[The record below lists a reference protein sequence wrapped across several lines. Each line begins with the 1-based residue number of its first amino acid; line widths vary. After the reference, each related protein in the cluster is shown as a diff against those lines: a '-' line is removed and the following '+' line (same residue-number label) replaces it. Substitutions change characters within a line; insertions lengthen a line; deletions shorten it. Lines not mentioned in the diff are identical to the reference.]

1 MIDEKTSSPTYPRL
15 GTSFLLVCV
24 QNFDLEN
31 GNLSVRFELCDRAL
45 CLTIVQGPG
54 ETMFVP
60 SGWHHQ
66 VHNEADTLSV
76 NHNWFTSASLNRT
89 AEFLLQESHAVR
101 TALADL
107 RPSATDANTGAMDM
121 AERGWME
128 QCERLQEA
136 NAAMGL
142 GDFLHMLDI
151 FSIESARN
159 ISENANTDATAEG
172 VGRETSNKWRAAH
185 ELEVVASVTK
195 QLQQDRFVAGCS
207 ELSTLARFILDRIE
221 ETLCSPEAAEAC
233 RQLRVHKM
241 RYTRDN
247 GRPDRKSRPV
257 TVKLEVARGGR
268 CKLVIDLGSAAS
280 ATTY

>member
-1 MIDEKTSSPTYPRL
+1 MTFRI
-15 GTSFLLVCV
+15 
-24 QNFDLEN
+24 DLEDSH
-31 GNLSVRFELCDRAL
+31 LSVRFHFELCDREL

-76 NHNWFTSASLNRT
+76 NHNWFTSASLDRT

-107 RPSATDANTGAMDM
+107 RPSATGANTGTMDM

-142 GDFLHMLDI
+142 GDFLHMLDV
-151 FSIESARN
+151 FSTESARN
-159 ISENANTDATAEG
+159 ISENADANGTAEG
-172 VGRETSNKWRAAH
+172 DGHETSNKWRAAH

-195 QLQQDRFVAGCS
+195 HLRQDRFVAGCS
-207 ELSTLARFILDRIE
+207 ELNTLARSILGRIE
-221 ETLCSPEAAEAC
+221 QALSSPEAAEAC
-233 RQLRVHKM
+233 RQLRVQKM
-241 RYTRDN
+241 RYARDN
-247 GRPDRKSRPV
+247 GRAERKSMPV
-257 TVKLEVARGGR
+257 TVELEVARGGR
-268 CKLVIDLGSAAS
+268 CKLVIDLGSTAS
-280 ATTY
+280 AATY

>member
-1 MIDEKTSSPTYPRL
+1 M
-15 GTSFLLVCV
+15 
-24 QNFDLEN
+24 
-31 GNLSVRFELCDRAL
+31 

-76 NHNWFTSASLNRT
+76 NHNWFTSASLDRT

-107 RPSATDANTGAMDM
+107 RPSGTDTNTNTMDM
-121 AERGWME
+121 AERIWME

-142 GDFLHMLDI
+142 GDFLRMLDV
-151 FSIESARN
+151 FSTESARN
-159 ISENANTDATAEG
+159 VSEDANADGTDDG
-172 VGRETSNKWRAAH
+172 NGRAPNNKWRAAH
-185 ELEVVASVTK
+185 ELEVVAGVTK
-195 QLQQDRFVAGCS
+195 RLQQDRFVACS
-207 ELSTLARFILDRIE
+207 DLNTLARSILGRTE
-221 ETLCSPEAAEAC
+221 EALSSPEAAEAC

-241 RYTRDN
+241 LYTKHN
-247 GRPDRKSRPV
+247 GRAVRTSGPIK
-257 TVKLEVARGGR
+257 VKLEVARGGR
-268 CKLVIDLGSAAS
+268 CKIVLDLGSAAS
-280 ATTY
+280 TPIH